1 MVPSIGPYATDRLY
15 YLPGAEGIALNLYHI
30 KLKKR
35 IIMLQTIIFVFVFI
49 IGAVAGSF
57 LNVVILRLPAEG
69 ESIVFPASRCPKCL
83 QTIRWYDNI
92 PIISF
97 ILLRKRCRNCGEP
110 ISWQYPLVELVMAL
124 LSLALVFK
132 FGITFALPIY
142 FVFSAALLV
151 VIIIDFYHKIIPDS
165 ISLPGIVAGFA
176 CSFINPVVTWQESG
190 LGLLIGGGVL
200 YAVAAGYYLFTKRE
214 GMGGG
219 DIKLLAMIGAFLGW
233 QSLPFVVFGSSILG
247 AVIGIGA
254 MLKQKRGGR
263 TMIPY
268 GPFLSIAALLYM
280 FYREM
285 IDYYL
290 VLYFLGPPQY

>member
-1 MVPSIGPYATDRLY
+1 
-15 YLPGAEGIALNLYHI
+15 
-30 KLKKR
+30 
-35 IIMLQTIIFVFVFI
+35 MLLTIIFVFTFI
-49 IGAVAGSF
+49 FGAVAGSF

-69 ESIVFPASRCPKCL
+69 ESIVFPSSRCPKCL
-83 QTIRWYDNI
+83 QAIRWYDNI

-97 ILLRKRCRNCGEP
+97 IILNKRCRNCGGP
-110 ISWQYPLVELVMAL
+110 ISWQYPLVELAMAI

-132 FGITFALPIY
+132 FGFTSALPIY
-142 FVFSAALLV
+142 FVFTAALLV
-151 VIIIDFYHKIIPDS
+151 VIVIDFHHKIIPDS

-176 CSFINPVVTWQESG
+176 CSFINPVVSWQQSG

-247 AVIGIGA
+247 AVVGIGA
-254 MLKQKRGGR
+254 MLKQKKGGK

-268 GPFLSIAALLYM
+268 GPFLSTAALLYM
-280 FYREM
+280 FFREL
-285 IDYYL
+285 INSYL
-290 VLYFLGPPQY
+290 VLYFMGPPKY